1 MRIVIESK
9 VSRQTSVSRVIQQIL
24 TKQNVLL
31 CLRFQGIAGVDAVG
45 ISVEDVEIKV
55 VALPLISGVAATVY
69 LVFWRGFL

>member
-31 CLRFQGIAGVDAVG
+31 CLRFQGIAGIDAVG